1 MVRKNRILLY
11 ILLVL
16 LPFAFPSCESEPARI
31 EVVEKGDYSVL
42 LEAVRSSEQS
52 LSAKLALVAKA
63 ALEGLASDAQVIQL
77 IQEMMKSLEGTLE
90 EKLSAIEEAV
100 KAQTTDLEAKLALIE
115 AAVQGGLADAQTQQ
129 ALIQQALESL
139 SGTVEQKL
147 AAIEEAVKARGTT
160 LETRLALIEKAVKE
174 GLADQ
179 NSQEELLAAALESL
193 DGTTQ
198 EKLETIQSAMSS
210 EMLDLETKIGLLVAA
225 LEKGYGD
232 VSTTLENL
240 QKALDASLQGMDKD
254 LEQVKTSIL
263 EQLKAISGQLTPTE
277 LSKAFKDVM
286 DALDGQDK
294 GAGEILKSLQKTV
307 EELQAQVGEVTIK
320 ELVYMGHPTEPAT
333 VSCGQDLEL
342 NIQVNPSHATLT
354 QDMLTMECINSKQF
368 FLSGTDRSKAV
379 KDHYTSFTLQAHPEE
394 KGLYTLKVKTLVD
407 QTYKYWDESS
417 LVFKTKDVST
427 QAIPVSIMP
436 NPQDGLSLSPSEK
449 TATFLY
455 KDTLG
460 VVYQPLTS
468 IQFTD
473 GKQSRTY
480 TPEFLKSAHFS
491 STSLAAKT
499 ALDRDLRFV
508 SICPD
513 TLDTGWMTLADST
526 HVDHK
531 EIGGTLVLTDRW
543 GSTANYSLSK
553 LQWYTS
559 YISTVIANPKIENDT
574 VVADLRSQAAALGLN
589 TSDCPGSKFCK
600 VEKFEFASASGAWLS
615 AQFDNDSWKL
625 NMQLLSYP
633 SGSRFTLDVV
643 VVQVV
648 QPSEVDSSFLPTQ
661 RKVRIRVDFTVK

>member
-100 KAQTTDLEAKLALIE
+100 KAQTADLEAKLALIE

-417 LVFKTKDVST
+417 LAVQSFYKVFDK
-427 QAIPVSIMP
+427 
-436 NPQDGLSLSPSEK
+436 
-449 TATFLY
+449 
-455 KDTLG
+455 
-460 VVYQPLTS
+460 
-468 IQFTD
+468 
-473 GKQSRTY
+473 
-480 TPEFLKSAHFS
+480 
-491 STSLAAKT
+491 
-499 ALDRDLRFV
+499 
-508 SICPD
+508 
-513 TLDTGWMTLADST
+513 
-526 HVDHK
+526 
-531 EIGGTLVLTDRW
+531 
-543 GSTANYSLSK
+543 
-553 LQWYTS
+553 
-559 YISTVIANPKIENDT
+559 
-574 VVADLRSQAAALGLN
+574 
-589 TSDCPGSKFCK
+589 KF
-600 VEKFEFASASGAWLS
+600 
-615 AQFDNDSWKL
+615 
-625 NMQLLSYP
+625 
-633 SGSRFTLDVV
+633 
-643 VVQVV
+643 
-648 QPSEVDSSFLPTQ
+648 
-661 RKVRIRVDFTVK
+661 